1 MAEPGA
7 DNVPEAVAA
16 PLTRRVRGL
25 SIVWI
30 VPLVAAIAGGWL
42 AWTAYQELGPIVTI
56 TFDSAEGLEEGR
68 TTIRHK
74 DVDVGTVESITLSED
89 LASVIVRARMA
100 RQLEDY
106 LTERTRFWVVRARVS
121 PGGVSGLTTLFSGAY
136 IAIDPSPAGARER
149 EFTGLDEPPAIAGDQ
164 PGRYYALHAPTL
176 GQADLGSPV
185 YYRGIRVGEVV
196 DYQLAPGGESVT
208 VRIFVRKPY
217 ADFVRRN
224 THFWNAG
231 GLDVSL
237 GVEGVSVES
246 PSLVSML
253 VGGIAFDTPPSLR
266 PGEVAKDGA
275 DFPLFPSR
283 SEIEDDGQALK
294 QYFLVYF
301 EQSVRGLS
309 RGAPVELRGIRV
321 GEVADIR
328 LQYDAEALSFRV
340 PVLLEVQADRIEGV
354 GDLAAS
360 PQEYFGMLVEEG
372 LRAQL
377 KQASLLTGQ
386 LLVNLDVFPDAPAA
400 TLAAEGDYLVIPTRP
415 GELEEL
421 TSALTGLAAR
431 LESVPFDEIGRNLN
445 QAAQGVNELVSSD
458 EMRRSVASLAQTLE
472 SVQSLAAQMNSEVA
486 PAVSSALEHVGR
498 VLANAEHLLS
508 PDEPVHRELRRVMRD
523 MSEAARSLR
532 VMADYLERHPEAL
545 IYGREDEP

>member
-7 DNVPEAVAA
+7 DDVPEAVAA

-89 LASVIVRARMA
+89 LTSVLVRARMA
-100 RQLEDY
+100 HQLEDY

-149 EFTGLDEPPAIAGDQ
+149 AFTGLDEPPAIAGDQ

-208 VRIFVRKPY
+208 VRIFVREPY
-217 ADFVRRN
+217 SRFVRRN
-224 THFWNAG
+224 THFWSVG

-266 PGEVAKDGA
+266 PGEVAGDGA
-275 DFPLFPSR
+275 EFPLFPSR

-328 LQYDAEALSFRV
+328 LQYDAEAVSFRV
-340 PVLLEVQADRIEGV
+340 PVLLEIQPDRIEGV

-400 TLAAEGDYLVIPTRP
+400 TLAAEGDYLVLPTRP

-445 QAAQGVNELVSSD
+445 QAALGVNELVSSD

-508 PDEPVHRELRRVMRD
+508 PDEPVHRELRRVMRE

-532 VMADYLERHPEAL
+532 VMADYLEQHPEAL

>member
-7 DNVPEAVAA
+7 DEVPEAVAA
-16 PLTRRVRGL
+16 PLTRRERGL

-42 AWTAYQELGPIVTI
+42 AWTAYQELGPMVTI

-100 RQLEDY
+100 RQLEHY

-136 IAIDPSPAGARER
+136 IAIDPSPAGERER
-149 EFTGLDEPPAIAGDQ
+149 EFTGLDEPPAIAGDE

-231 GLDVSL
+231 GLDVNL

-266 PGEVAKDGA
+266 PGEVAQDGA
-275 DFPLFPSR
+275 EFPLFPSR

-340 PVLLEVQADRIEGV
+340 PVLLEIQPDRIEGV

-400 TLAAEGDYLVIPTRP
+400 TLAAEGDYLVLPTRP

-445 QAAQGVNELVSSD
+445 EAAQGVNELVSSD
-458 EMRRSVASLAQTLE
+458 EMRRSVESLAQTLE
-472 SVQSLAAQMNSEVA
+472 AVQSLAAQMNSEVA
-486 PAVSSALEHVGR
+486 PAVASALEHVGR

-508 PDEPVHRELRRVMRD
+508 PDEPVHRELRRVMRE

-532 VMADYLERHPEAL
+532 VMADYLEQHPEAL